1 MNEKA
6 IHEEKRNAFV
16 KQLIKEVNDLAE
28 TVFGKKVEILPAKK
42 TRVVYLDAN
51 TVERE
56 LQVVELLQ
64 ETIDRLLKVAYTKG
78 FIDKEVKNQTIK
90 VQATYDQYFLD
101 YVKPLAIAFEQ
112 VQKQNKKFEEQ
123 LQELSAQTLSEEI
136 AGVYNT
142 EFSKLKKDKAIIKR
156 VDEIFKN
163 VDTYGKL
170 IDKQLELNIQ
180 AEARSYN
187 NVPLVAEVKLI
198 ELNKELAEKYQ
209 EQLNN
214 TKKR

>member
-1 MNEKA
+1 MENTT
-6 IHEEKRNAFV
+6 V
-16 KQLIKEVNDLAE
+16 KIENVEALIIGVNNLAE
-28 TVFGKKVEILPAKK
+28 IIFGQEIEILPKEQ
-42 TRVVYLDAN
+42 TLDLYEQAD
-51 TVERE
+51 TIERE
-56 LQVVELLQ
+56 LQVVELVQ
-64 ETIDRLLKVAYTKG
+64 ETVDRLLKVAYTKS
-78 FIDKEVKNQTIK
+78 FIDKEVKKETEIL
-90 VQATYDQYFLD
+90 QAVYDTYFLSF
-101 YVKPLAIAFEQ
+101 VKPLTLAFEQ

-136 AGVYNT
+136 ASVYNT
-142 EFSKLKKDKAIIKR
+142 EFSKLKEDKAIVKR
-156 VDEIFKN
+156 VDEIFKG

>member
-1 MNEKA
+1 MENTT
-6 IHEEKRNAFV
+6 V
-16 KQLIKEVNDLAE
+16 KIENVEALIVSVNNLAE
-28 TVFGKKVEILPAKK
+28 IIFGEEIEILPKEQ
-42 TRVVYLDAN
+42 TLDLYEQAD
-51 TVERE
+51 TIERE
-56 LQVVELLQ
+56 LQVVELVQ
-64 ETIDRLLKVAYTKG
+64 ETIDRLLKVAYTKS
-78 FIDKEVKNQTIK
+78 FIDKEVKKETEI
-90 VQATYDQYFLD
+90 VQAVYDTYFLTF
-101 YVKPLAIAFEQ
+101 VKPLTIAFEQ

-142 EFSKLKKDKAIIKR
+142 EFSKLKKDKAIVKR